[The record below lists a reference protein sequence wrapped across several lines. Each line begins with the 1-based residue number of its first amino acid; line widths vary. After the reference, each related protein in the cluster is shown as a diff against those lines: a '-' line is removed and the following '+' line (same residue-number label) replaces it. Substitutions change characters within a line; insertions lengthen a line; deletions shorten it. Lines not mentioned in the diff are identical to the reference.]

1 LRRLLRG
8 LVVVARTDG
17 RCERHR
23 HHRGF
28 GLALLLMSPYR
39 LLRMPF
45 MLFVEFFRCTPAI
58 VQIVWIFY
66 CVPMLFDVF
75 LDPITMGVLALG
87 LNLTAFNA
95 EAYRASIQA
104 VPKEQI
110 DAGIAL
116 GLNPWQRILH
126 IVFPTAFRASVP
138 VLLTNGIVI
147 FQQSALVAIVAIADL
162 MYEAQVAGDGNL
174 SPDRDLHRR
183 RSHLFR
189 GVVPRHPDRRPAG
202 APPPT
207 ARKLGGQMSLDFS
220 VLARFEHALLL
231 GLMTTLELTVVC
243 ILLGCTLGFLLASHE
258 RRAAP
263 SFA

>member
-1 LRRLLRG
+1 MNYTFDFNSITFAPLLRG
-8 LVVVARTDG
+8 LVVSLELTVAANIIG
-17 RCERHR
+17 VIA
-23 HHRGF
+23 GF

-104 VPKEQI
+104 VPSEQI

-162 MYEAQVAGDGNL
+162 MYEAKSLATETYRPIETFTVVALIYFAVSFPVTQIVGFL
-174 SPDRDLHRR
+174 ERR
-183 RSHLFR
+183 R
-189 GVVPRHPDRRPAG
+189 
-202 APPPT
+202 
-207 ARKLGGQMSLDFS
+207 Q
-220 VLARFEHALLL
+220 
-231 GLMTTLELTVVC
+231 
-243 ILLGCTLGFLLASHE
+243 LLAS
-258 RRAAP
+258 
-263 SFA
+263 